1 MRTPHLW
8 LITAVALLVAFSAY
22 GKPFTFTAIPDQNE
36 SRLRE
41 RFDKVANYLAERLE
55 VEVRYIPVKSYA
67 ASVTAF
73 KNNEVQLAWFG
84 GLSGVQARA
93 AVPGARAIAQGD
105 EDQLF
110 VTYFLAHMSTGLSE
124 SGQFPQGITGRSFIF
139 GSKGSTSGRLMPEFF
154 IRQHLGGAPETV
166 FSRVGFSGSHSRTI
180 ALVQAGAYEVGA
192 VNYKVWETEL
202 AEGKIDAQH
211 VRMIWRTPPY
221 PDYNWTLQGDLDE
234 TWGAGFEARVTAALL
249 EMDDPDL
256 LAAFPREKFVPAKN
270 EDYASIKEIAQI
282 IGLMD

>member
-8 LITAVALLVAFSAY
+8 LFTAVALLVAFSAY

-55 VEVRYIPVKSYA
+55 VEVRYVPVKSYA
-67 ASVTAF
+67 ATVTAF

-84 GLSGVQARA
+84 ALSGVRARA
-93 AVPGARAIAQGD
+93 AVPGARAIAQGYK
-105 EDQLF
+105 DQFF
-110 VTYFLAHMSTGLSE
+110 VTYFIAHESTGLSE
-124 SGQFPQGITGRSFIF
+124 SGQFPQGIAGRSFTF

-154 IRQHLGGAPETV
+154 IRQHLGRTPQEV

-180 ALVQAGAYEVGA
+180 ALVQAGAYEGGA
-192 VNYKVWETEL
+192 VNYRVWETEL
-202 AEGKIDAQH
+202 AEGKFNPQR
-211 VRMIWRTPPY
+211 VRVIWRTPPY
-221 PDYNWTLQGDLDE
+221 PDYNWTLQGDLDD

-256 LAAFPREKFVPAKN
+256 LAAFPREKFVPVTN